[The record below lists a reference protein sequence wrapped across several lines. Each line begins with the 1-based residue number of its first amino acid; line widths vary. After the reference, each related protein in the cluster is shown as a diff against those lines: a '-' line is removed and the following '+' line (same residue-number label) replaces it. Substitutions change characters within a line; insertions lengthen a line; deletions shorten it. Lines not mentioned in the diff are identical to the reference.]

1 VKGRSTVKGRSA
13 LVGVAAITWVLG
25 TLGSACVSNDG
36 ATPNTESTDASV
48 SRLPGGRGLRPVS
61 LPGLSRAAEP
71 VQEQLRERYTSLEL
85 KAENSATPTVEL
97 ANEYGEMGKL
107 LMAAEY
113 RDAAEPCFLNAHS
126 LSPSDMRW
134 PYYLAHLYRLGNE
147 PAKSAAFFEKTLQLR
162 PDDVAALVWLGGVY
176 LLQGRPE
183 PAEPLFT
190 KALSLQP
197 RLAAALFGS
206 GRAAL
211 AKREYARAVKY
222 LDEALAQDQLA
233 SIIHYPLAMA
243 YRGLGELGKAESHM
257 RQRGHVDPAPPD
269 PLMSELNESLHSAL
283 AYERL
288 GVKALDKREWAS
300 ATAYFRKGVDVAP
313 DSPSVRHRL
322 GTALFVNG
330 DAIGAMQ
337 QFEEVVRRSP
347 GFAKARYSLGV
358 LMMTNGRE
366 NEAIEQL
373 SAAVR
378 YDPSYVEARLRL
390 AEVLRGSE
398 RLEESLS
405 QYEEVIRIDPRVA
418 EARFGFAIVLVRL
431 RRYQEARE
439 RLIEGMQVYPTQ
451 PAFARALAR
460 LLAAA
465 PDDRVRNGRQAM
477 AMTQQLLKQ
486 QQTVDLG
493 ETMAMALAELGQY
506 DQAAILQREVMAA
519 AKKAGRHD
527 VVQQMAEN
535 LELYERHRPCR
546 APLRADDPVEAFG
559 PPR

>member
-1 VKGRSTVKGRSA
+1 MKGRRA
-13 LVGVAAITWVLG
+13 RVGIAAITWVLG
-25 TLGSACVSNDG
+25 SLGNACVSNEG

-48 SRLPGGRGLRPVS
+48 SRLPDGRGLRPVS
-61 LPGLSRAAEP
+61 LPDLSRAAEP
-71 VQEQLRERYTSLEL
+71 VREQLGERYTSLGL
-85 KAENSATPTVEL
+85 KAEKSNTPAVEL
-97 ANEYGEMGKL
+97 ANEYGELGKL

-113 RDAAEPCFLNAHS
+113 RNAAEPCFLNAHA
-126 LSPSDMRW
+126 LMPSDMRW

-147 PAKSAAFFEKTLQLR
+147 PRKSAAFIEKTLQLR
-162 PDDVAALVWLGGVY
+162 PDDVAALVWLGRVY

-183 PAEPLFT
+183 PAEPLFM

-197 RLAAALFGS
+197 RSAAALFES

-222 LDEALAQDQLA
+222 LEGALAQDPLA
-233 SIIHYPLAMA
+233 SLVHYSLAVA

-257 RQRGHVDPAPPD
+257 RQRGEVEPVLPD
-269 PLMSELNESLHSAL
+269 PLMSALNESLHSAL

-288 GVKALDKREWAS
+288 GAKALDKREWA
-300 ATAYFRKGVDVAP
+300 AAAAYFRKGVELAP
-313 DSPSVRHRL
+313 NSASVRHRL
-322 GTALFVNG
+322 GTALFLNG
-330 DAIGAMQ
+330 DPSGAMQ

-347 GFAKARYSLGV
+347 DFAKARYSLGV
-358 LMMTNGRE
+358 LMITSGRE
-366 NEAIEQL
+366 NDAIEQL

-398 RLEESLS
+398 RVEESLS
-405 QYEEVIRIDPRVA
+405 QDQEVIRIDPRVA
-418 EARFGFAIVLVRL
+418 EARFGFAIALVRL
-431 RRYQEARE
+431 RRYQEARD
-439 RLIEGMQVYPTQ
+439 RLIEGMQVYPAE

-486 QQTVDLG
+486 HQTVDLG

-506 DQAAILQREVMAA
+506 DQAATLQREVMAVA
-519 AKKAGRHD
+519 TRAGRHD
-527 VVQQMAEN
+527 VVQQMAKN

-546 APLRADDPVEAFG
+546 APLRADDPLEAFG